1 MILPRLRC
9 RDGRS
14 QWLRR
19 EAAAPSQRR
28 RKPRSR
34 RAEGVAEK
42 EEEAAMTG

>member
-19 EAAAPSQRR
+19 EAAAAPSR

>member
-1 MILPRLRC
+1 MILPPRLRC

-19 EAAAPSQRR
+19 EAAAPSR

-42 EEEAAMTG
+42 EEEEAAMTG